1 MCLNELLIIIIFV
14 RSETL
19 QFALRAIV
27 YQGKQL

>member
-1 MCLNELLIIIIFV
+1 LLIIIIFV

-27 YQGKQL
+27 YEGKEL